1 MQKEECKLI
10 LWKNQFEEIN
20 ILNID
25 IKIIKCIIENVDI
38 YIDIYEK
45 EVYDI
50 KHKEENKCIK

>member
-25 IKIIKCIIENVDI
+25 IKIIKYIIENINI

>member
-1 MQKEECKLI
+1 M
-10 LWKNQFEEIN
+10 
-20 ILNID
+20 
-25 IKIIKCIIENVDI
+25 IENVDI